1 MFRKKLKYKNTIV
14 KIAGVK
20 VADSK
25 KEYKRELELK
35 FLEKA
40 GLIKN
45 LQKQVTFELQ
55 EAFVDSFG
63 KDEKGISY
71 KADFVY
77 HCLETNRLICEDIKS
92 NESKR
97 TKIINGEIEQIKG
110 FSTAFKAD
118 YIMKRK
124 LFKKRYPQ
132 YFFFE
137 NYKKQEKKAKL

>member
-1 MFRKKLKYKNTIV
+1 MFRKKLKYKNIIV

-25 KEYKRELELK
+25 KEYKRLLELK

-40 GLIKN
+40 GLVKN

-55 EAFVDSFG
+55 EAFVDNEG
-63 KDEKGISY
+63 KRVNPIKY
-71 KADFVY
+71 VADFVY

-97 TKIINGEIEQIKG
+97 TKIINGQIEQIKG

-118 YIMKRK
+118 YIIKRK

>member
-40 GLIKN
+40 GLVKN
-45 LQKQVTFELQ
+45 LQRQVKFQLL
-55 EAFVDSFG
+55 DSFKDSSG
-63 KDEKGISY
+63 KNEGGISY

-77 HCLETNRLICEDIKS
+77 LCLETNRLICEDVKS
-92 NESKR
+92 AM
-97 TKIINGEIEQIKG
+97 
-110 FSTAFKAD
+110 TAKLPV

-124 LFKKRYPQ
+124 LFKTKYPQ

>member
-1 MFRKKLKYKNTIV
+1 MIFLKKKLKNSKYKNTIV
-14 KIAGVK
+14 KIDGVK

-45 LQKQVTFELQ
+45 LQKQVTFVLQ
-55 EAFVDSFG
+55 DAFIDSYGENEA
-63 KDEKGISY
+63 GISY

-77 HCLETNRLICEDIKS
+77 LCLETNRLICEDVKS
-92 NESKR
+92 AM
-97 TKIINGEIEQIKG
+97 
-110 FSTAFKAD
+110 TAKLPA
-118 YIMKRK
+118 YILKRK
-124 LFKKRYPQ
+124 MFKLKYPQ

-137 NYKKQEKKAKL
+137 NYKKQEKKTKL

>member
-14 KIAGVK
+14 KIDGVK

-35 FLEKA
+35 LLEKA

-55 EAFVDSFG
+55 EAFVDSYG
-63 KDEKGISY
+63 KDEREIFY

-77 HCLETNRLICEDIKS
+77 LCLETNRLICEDVKS
-92 NESKR
+92 AM
-97 TKIINGEIEQIKG
+97 
-110 FSTAFKAD
+110 TAKLPV

-124 LFKKRYPQ
+124 LFKTKYPQ

>member
-35 FLEKA
+35 LLEKA
-40 GLIKN
+40 GLVKN
-45 LQKQVTFELQ
+45 LQKQVKFQLLDS
-55 EAFVDSFG
+55 FKDSFG
-63 KDEKGISY
+63 QNEQGISY

-77 HCLETNRLICEDIKS
+77 LCLETNRLICEDVKS
-92 NESKR
+92 AM
-97 TKIINGEIEQIKG
+97 
-110 FSTAFKAD
+110 TAKLPV

-124 LFKKRYPQ
+124 LFKTKYPQ

-137 NYKKQEKKAKL
+137 NYKKQGKKTKL

>member
-40 GLIKN
+40 GLVKN
-45 LQKQVTFELQ
+45 LQRQVTFKLQ

-77 HCLETNRLICEDIKS
+77 LCLETNRLICEDVKS
-92 NESKR
+92 AM
-97 TKIINGEIEQIKG
+97 
-110 FSTAFKAD
+110 TAKLPV

-124 LFKKRYPQ
+124 LFKTKYPQ

>member
-35 FLEKA
+35 LLEKA

-45 LQKQVTFELQ
+45 LQRQVTFKLQ
-55 EAFVDSFG
+55 EAFIDSFG

-77 HCLETNRLICEDIKS
+77 LCLEKNRLICEDVKS
-92 NESKR
+92 SMTAKLPVY
-97 TKIINGEIEQIKG
+97 II
-110 FSTAFKAD
+110 
-118 YIMKRK
+118 KRK

-137 NYKKQEKKAKL
+137 NYKKQEKKS

>member
-14 KIAGVK
+14 KIDGVK

-40 GLIKN
+40 GLVKN
-45 LQKQVTFELQ
+45 LQKQVTFQLLDS
-55 EAFVDSFG
+55 FKDSFG
-63 KDEKGISY
+63 EHEGGISY

-77 HCLETNRLICEDIKS
+77 LCLETNRLICEDVKS
-92 NESKR
+92 SM
-97 TKIINGEIEQIKG
+97 
-110 FSTAFKAD
+110 TAKLPV

-124 LFKKRYPQ
+124 LFKTKYPQ

-137 NYKKQEKKAKL
+137 NYKKQGKKIKL

>member
-35 FLEKA
+35 LLQKA

-45 LQKQVTFELQ
+45 LQKQVTFVLQ
-55 EAFVDSFG
+55 EAFIDSFG
-63 KDEKGISY
+63 GDENGTSY
-71 KADFVY
+71 KADFTY
-77 HCLETNRLICEDIKS
+77 HCLETNRLICEDVKS
-92 NESKR
+92 AM
-97 TKIINGEIEQIKG
+97 
-110 FSTAFKAD
+110 TAKLPV

-124 LFKKRYPQ
+124 MFKLKYPE

-137 NYKKQEKKAKL
+137 NYKKKEKKPKF

>member
-1 MFRKKLKYKNTIV
+1 MFRKKLKYKNIIV

-25 KEYKRELELK
+25 KECKRELELK

-45 LQKQVTFELQ
+45 LQKQVKFQLLDS
-55 EAFVDSFG
+55 FKDSFG
-63 KDEKGISY
+63 QNELGISY

-77 HCLETNRLICEDIKS
+77 LCLETNRLICEDVKS
-92 NESKR
+92 AM
-97 TKIINGEIEQIKG
+97 
-110 FSTAFKAD
+110 TAKLPV

-124 LFKKRYPQ
+124 LFKTKYPQ

>member
-14 KIAGVK
+14 KIDGVK

-40 GLIKN
+40 GLVKN
-45 LQKQVTFELQ
+45 LQKQVTFQLLDS
-55 EAFVDSFG
+55 FKDSFG
-63 KDEKGISY
+63 KDEGGISY

-77 HCLETNRLICEDIKS
+77 LCLETNRLICEDVKS
-92 NESKR
+92 SM
-97 TKIINGEIEQIKG
+97 
-110 FSTAFKAD
+110 TAKLPV

-124 LFKKRYPQ
+124 LFKTKYPQ